1 MFRRRRFDWQANR
14 RIFDSVTVMLSLP
27 YAQERDAADP
37 LRPLRARFGM
47 PCTTRGDPCIYLCG
61 HSLGLMPLA
70 ARAEIA
76 QELDDWERLAVL
88 GHEHARRPWIPYH
101 DALAPEVA
109 ALLGCRAEEIA
120 VMNSLTVNLHL
131 MLASFYRPEGAR
143 RAILIEAGAF
153 PSDRYAVATHLQW
166 HGLDPL
172 ECLIE
177 LAPRGHEDLIAE
189 ESIENLLAQRGEEVA
204 LVLWP
209 GVQYLTGQA
218 FDLPRIALA
227 AHRAG
232 ALVGFDL
239 AHSVGNL
246 PEPLR
251 DLEADFAVW
260 CSYKYLNAGPGAI
273 AGCFVHRG
281 HFGSSRHRLGGWW
294 GHERSSRFQMPHEF
308 RAAHGAAGF
317 HLSNQSI
324 LSTAPLIASLALFR
338 EAGSARLR
346 EKSVAL
352 TRFMEE
358 LLAERTPAIRPI
370 TPRAAGAR
378 GAQLSLR
385 LSGGP
390 ERGRRVHQWLADHGV
405 LCDWREPDIIRAA
418 PAPLYNGFEDV
429 FNFVTRLEE
438 ALRSTG
444 GR

>member
-1 MFRRRRFDWQANR
+1 M
-14 RIFDSVTVMLSLP
+14 ISMTSLQT
-27 YAQERDAADP
+27 ARERDAADP
-37 LRPLRARFGM
+37 LRHFRARFGTPRTIQGE
-47 PCTTRGDPCIYLCG
+47 PCTYLCG
-61 HSLGLMPLA
+61 HSLGLMPLG

-76 QELDDWERLAVL
+76 QELEDWERLAVL

-109 ALLGCRAEEIA
+109 ELLGCAADEVA

-131 MLASFYRPEGAR
+131 MLASFYRPTGKR

-166 HGLDPL
+166 HGLDPRQ
-172 ECLIE
+172 CLIE
-177 LAPRGHEDLIAE
+177 LAPSEGEDLIRQEAVE
-189 ESIENLLAQRGEEVA
+189 ALLARRGEEIA

-218 FDLPRIALA
+218 FDLGRIAA
-227 AHRAG
+227 AARQVG

-246 PEPLR
+246 PFPLR
-251 DLEADFAVW
+251 DLDTDFAIW

-273 AGCFVHRG
+273 AGCFVHQR
-281 HFGSSRHRLGGWW
+281 HFETSHHRLGGWW
-294 GHERSSRFQMPHEF
+294 GHELSTRFEMPHEF

-338 EAGSARLR
+338 EAGAGRLR
-346 EKSVAL
+346 EKSIAL
-352 TRFMEE
+352 TAFFEQLVAE
-358 LLAERTPAIRPI
+358 LTPEARSI
-370 TPRAAGAR
+370 TPRAGEAR

-385 LSGGP
+385 LGGGA
-390 ERGRRVHQWLADHGV
+390 ERGRRVYQWLMAHGV
-405 LCDWREPDIIRAA
+405 VCDWREPDIIRAA
-418 PAPLYNGFEDV
+418 PVPLYNGFEDV
-429 FNFVTRLEE
+429 FDFVTRLEE
-438 ALRSTG
+438 ALRSAE
-444 GR
+444 R

>member
-1 MFRRRRFDWQANR
+1 MQSGRESALE
-14 RIFDSVTVMLSLP
+14 S
-27 YAQERDAADP
+27 DAADP

-47 PCTTRGDPCIYLCG
+47 PRTRDGAPCTYLCG
-61 HSLGLMPLA
+61 HSLGLMPLD

-76 QELDDWERLAVL
+76 QELDDWERLGVL

-101 DALAPEVA
+101 DVLAPEVA
-109 ALLGCRAEEIA
+109 AVLGCRADEVA

-131 MLASFYRPEGAR
+131 MLASFYRPTGAR

-153 PSDRYAVATHLQW
+153 PSDRYAVATHLRW
-166 HGLDPL
+166 HGLEPRD
-172 ECLIE
+172 CLIE
-177 LAPRGHEDLIAE
+177 ASPEEGADLIAE
-189 ESIENLLAQRGEEVA
+189 EAIETLLAERGEQIA

-218 FDLPRIALA
+218 FDLPRIARA

-246 PEPLR
+246 PLPLR
-251 DLEADFAVW
+251 DLDADFAAW

-273 AGCFVHRG
+273 AGCFVHRR
-281 HFGSSRHRLGGWW
+281 HFEATRPRLGGWW
-294 GHERSSRFQMPHEF
+294 GHERATRFEMPHEF

-317 HLSNQSI
+317 QLSNQSI
-324 LSTAPLIASLALFR
+324 FSTAPLIASLALFR
-338 EAGSARLR
+338 TAGLERLR
-346 EKSVAL
+346 AKSIAL
-352 TRFMEE
+352 TAYFER
-358 LLAERTPAIRPI
+358 LIAERTPEVRSI
-370 TPRAAGAR
+370 TPRAADAR

-385 LSGGP
+385 LSGGA
-390 ERGRRVHQWLADHGV
+390 ERGRRVFRWLSAHGV
-405 LCDWREPDIIRAA
+405 VCDWREPDIIRAA

-429 FNFVTRLEE
+429 FNFVARLEE
-438 ALRSTG
+438 ALRTA

>member
-1 MFRRRRFDWQANR
+1 MGSARHTA
-14 RIFDSVTVMLSLP
+14 L
-27 YAQERDAADP
+27 ERDAADP
-37 LRPLRARFGM
+37 LAPLRQRFGM
-47 PCTTRGDPCIYLCG
+47 PRTGQGEPCIYLCG

-70 ARAEIA
+70 ARAELA

-101 DALAPEVA
+101 DALAAEVA
-109 ALLGCRAEEIA
+109 SLLGCRPEEVA

-131 MLASFYRPEGAR
+131 MLASFYRPAGGR

-166 HGLDPL
+166 HGLDPR

-177 LAPRGHEDLIAE
+177 LAPRDGEALIAE
-189 ESIENLLAQRGEEVA
+189 EAVETVLTRRGEQIA

-218 FDLPRIALA
+218 FDLPRITRA
-227 AHRAG
+227 ARRAG

-239 AHSVGNL
+239 AHAVGNL
-246 PEPLR
+246 PAPLR
-251 DLEADFAVW
+251 GLDADFAAW

-273 AGCFVHRG
+273 AGCFVHRR
-281 HFGSSRHRLGGWW
+281 HFDASRHRLGGWW
-294 GHERSSRFQMPHEF
+294 GHELSSRFEMPDEF
-308 RAAHGAAGF
+308 RPARGAAGF
-317 HLSNQSI
+317 QLSNQSI

-338 EAGSARLR
+338 EAGAERLR

-352 TRFMEE
+352 TAYLEQ
-358 LLAERTPAIRPI
+358 LISARTPGVRLI

-385 LSGGP
+385 LSGGA
-390 ERGRRVHQWLADHGV
+390 ERGRRVFQWLGAHGV
-405 LCDWREPDIIRAA
+405 VCDWREPDIIRAA
-418 PAPLYNGFEDV
+418 PVPLYNRFEDV
-429 FNFVTRLEE
+429 CDFVERLEE
-438 ALRSTG
+438 ALRSVG
-444 GR
+444 D